1 MGFNLRAIFKIIG
14 ILTLIEGICMVPALI
29 SALHFE
35 EWQSG
40 GALLETSIICVC
52 VGFIILTQL
61 KFDKIKLHH
70 RESYFIACISWIY
83 VSILGAIP
91 LYYCGADFPF
101 SACLFESVAG
111 FTTTGCS
118 VLNAD
123 LMPKSMLLWRATCHW
138 VGGMGILVLLIAI
151 FPLWGINN
159 QSIAIAETPGLH
171 NDKINARYADTGKFL
186 YISYATMSLAEFILL
201 TIGPMDWF
209 TALLTTFSSIST
221 AGLIV
226 TTETS
231 WLFSL
236 VSVRFIVLIF
246 TILSSMNFI
255 VYIMIL
261 DGRWKEAFKNLEVR
275 WFIKIIVI
283 ASCLVALSLRV
294 SGSYSSL
301 WQAFKDATCQVVSFI
316 STSGFYVCDYTN
328 WPSFTITILFLLLF
342 VGGCTYSTSG
352 SLKVIRIV
360 IFFKMMRRGL
370 LKQIHPRIVKA
381 IMLDDKPLS
390 AKSASA
396 VTMHI
401 MLYIGIL
408 AIGCI
413 LLSFNNLSMETTF
426 TTALGMFTNTGVA
439 LNGAGNFGYF
449 GMFNGFSQI
458 VMAFLMVA
466 GRLEMYAIV
475 ILFAKSF
482 WKPHQANAI

>member
-1 MGFNLRAIFKIIG
+1 MSLNFRAILKIIG

-29 SALHFE
+29 ASLHFE
-35 EWQSG
+35 EWSSG
-40 GALLETSIICVC
+40 TALLETSIICVC
-52 VGFIILTQL
+52 IGFTILTQL

-70 RESYFIACISWIY
+70 RESYLIACLSWIY
-83 VSILGAIP
+83 VSIIGAIP
-91 LYYCGADFPF
+91 LYFCGAEFPF

-123 LMPKSMLLWRATCHW
+123 LIPKSMLLWRATCHW
-138 VGGMGILVLLIAI
+138 VGGMGILVLLIAV

-159 QSIAIAETPGLH
+159 QAIAVAETPGLH

-186 YISYATMSLAEFILL
+186 YISYTLMSLAEFILL

-209 TALLTTFSSIST
+209 NALLTTFSSIST

-236 VSVRFIVLIF
+236 TSVRFIVLVF

-255 VYIMIL
+255 VYIMII
-261 DGRWKEAFKNLEVR
+261 DGRWREAIKNMEVR
-275 WFIKIIVI
+275 WFITIIALSSV
-283 ASCLVALSLRV
+283 LVSLSLRLT
-294 SGSYSSL
+294 GTYTSL
-301 WQAFKDATCQVVSFI
+301 WQAFKDSVCQVVSFI
-316 STSGFYVCDYTN
+316 STSGFYVCDFTN
-328 WPSFTITILFLLLF
+328 WPSITITILFMLLF
-342 VGGCTYSTSG
+342 IGGCTYSTSG

-360 IFFKMMRRGL
+360 ILYKMIKRGL

-396 VTMHI
+396 VAMHI

-408 AIGCI
+408 AFGCI
-413 LLSFNNLSMETTF
+413 LLSLNNLSMETTL

-439 LNGAGNFGYF
+439 LNGPGNFGFF

-458 VMAFLMVA
+458 VMAFLMIA
-466 GRLEMYAIV
+466 GRLEMYAII

-482 WKPHQANAI
+482 WKPHQANVI